1 MGVAALSYDPQNEQ
15 DATVWKGPYGL
26 RAFRHRNFSLLWTGQ
41 LVSLTGSWMQGLS
54 LPWLIFTLTGSKLL
68 LGVVA
73 AAGML
78 PALIV
83 TLPSGVI
90 ADRFSKR
97 KIVIITQSIL
107 MAQALALSAL
117 TFTHTIQVWHIIVLA
132 TFAGFANAMDMPTRQ
147 AMVVELVGK
156 EDLANAIALNSSMF
170 NLTRIAGPFVGG
182 IVLAVVGPAW
192 CFLINAITYVA
203 AIVGLL
209 LMKNVKALF
218 QADKDESM
226 FKQIGEGFNYVWGTP
241 LMRNMIMMTAIHSV
255 FWASYAIFFPVFA
268 IRIFKVGAT
277 GQGIMSAA
285 VGVGALTA
293 ALTVSS
299 LGHLFQ
305 QKTIVFAGSFLAPV
319 GLLVFSLS
327 SNFYMALGSLVAVG
341 MGMMM
346 FMASSNTILQVKAPP
361 SLAGRVMSLR
371 ALVLLGM
378 GAPGAVLLGRL
389 AEFKHIGAQGT
400 ILIGRW

>member
-1 MGVAALSYDPQNEQ
+1 
-15 DATVWKGPYGL
+15 
-26 RAFRHRNFSLLWTGQ
+26 
-41 LVSLTGSWMQGLS
+41 
-54 LPWLIFTLTGSKLL
+54 
-68 LGVVA
+68 
-73 AAGML
+73 
-78 PALIV
+78 
-83 TLPSGVI
+83 
-90 ADRFSKR
+90 
-97 KIVIITQSIL
+97 

-209 LMKNVKALF
+209 LMKNVKAPF

-268 IRIFKVGAT
+268 IRILKVGAT

-378 GAPGAVLLGRL
+378 GAPGAVLMGRL

-400 ILIGRW
+400 ILIGALVGLVTSTFFAVTMRPRKKCEPTAAPIEIVQ